1 MELLFFFNF
10 LIRILGTYIRIILNW
25 LIFIKLLIF
34 NYLKDGAILMEIEKT
49 RETSWKIQLK
59 NKNENIELTSVEISG
74 EVRQIKLRLLKN
86 GDFIN
91 VEMKKEEF
99 HNFLS
104 LISAFKDV
112 VIGEDKMSFV
122 DDIIREE
129 SESYKIMNEPEK
141 DYVKIDHHIS
151 EKDYKN
157 NEVKELNP
165 EEWDPW

>member
-1 MELLFFFNF
+1 
-10 LIRILGTYIRIILNW
+10 
-25 LIFIKLLIF
+25 
-34 NYLKDGAILMEIEKT
+34 MEIEKT

-99 HNFLS
+99 YNFLS

>member
-1 MELLFFFNF
+1 
-10 LIRILGTYIRIILNW
+10 
-25 LIFIKLLIF
+25 
-34 NYLKDGAILMEIEKT
+34 MEIEKT

-74 EVRQIKLRLLKN
+74 EVRLIKLRLLKN

-99 HNFLS
+99 FNFLS
-104 LISAFKDV
+104 LISAFRDV
-112 VIGEDKMSFV
+112 VIGDDKMSLT
-122 DDIIREE
+122 DDLIREDFE
-129 SESYKIMNEPEK
+129 PHQKINEEENI
-141 DYVKIDHHIS
+141 YVKIESQIS
-151 EKDYKN
+151 EKNLKN